1 MKLTERCIR
10 RPVLAIVITVVIVI
24 AGLQAVRSLN
34 IRQYP
39 KLESASITVR
49 TQYAGADAE
58 LVRSFVTTP
67 LERAIAAADG
77 IDVLESETT
86 QGLSSIHARL
96 KLNFPAASALAD
108 ISARVNQVR
117 ADLPPG
123 AELPAINLEPS
134 DSQFAALYVSFG
146 SEILAANQLTDY
158 LIRAVQPRLSAI
170 PGVQRAEILGGSQF
184 AVRVWLDPDRMM
196 ALQVNPA
203 SVSQALARN
212 NYLSAVGQ
220 TKGQLHRVSSSADTD
235 LHSAEDFQQLVIRR
249 QNGALVRLRDI
260 AEVQLGA
267 ESYDQDVR
275 LSGRKEVFMGIWV
288 LPNANSLD
296 VIERTRAELEAIER
310 DLPSGVRATVAF
322 DSTHYIH
329 NAIHEVVWTL
339 LETVLIVILVL
350 FAFLG
355 SLRSVLV
362 PLVAIPLS
370 LIGAVFLIQVCGF
383 TINLLTLLAI
393 VLSVGLVVDDAIVVV
408 ENVQRHI
415 VAGRRPVEAAT
426 LAARELVG
434 PIVAMTATLAA
445 AYIPVGFQGG
455 LTGALFRE
463 FAFTLAGAVLVS
475 GVVALTLSPM
485 MSARLL
491 RPAPDPR
498 APAARIARGFEA
510 LRHAYRRALEW
521 MLQRRPATYALW
533 LVLSLAIIPM
543 YLLSPEELA
552 PNEDQGVV
560 FSALDVPPNATL
572 ERLEPY
578 AEQLHEIYASVPEF
592 QQSFQ
597 LLTPD
602 GGFSGAIMK
611 PWQHRER
618 SIFPI
623 QIELSQRAERITGV
637 RPVVFLPPPLPNA
650 GLLPVEFVI
659 SSTAEHAE
667 LLKFAEQLQQAAESS
682 GEFYFPL
689 LSDVR
694 FDEEKN
700 HIRIDRDR
708 AASMGLSME
717 QVGADLSALL
727 GGDFVNRFNLDGRS
741 YKVIAQVQR
750 RSILTPEQLLEL
762 PIAGPGG
769 SVLQLGAIAQVE
781 RGVGARSLNRFQQL
795 NSVKLSSVPTRSLD
809 ACLRVLEQKA
819 AEILPPGYR
828 VDYGGESRQLRQEA
842 GKFLP
847 ALGLAL
853 ALIFLALAVQFNSF
867 RDPLVVLAGSVPL
880 ALFGGLIFTF
890 LYFWAPPGLEFPL
903 TRGWTTTLNIYS
915 QVGFVTL
922 VGLIAKNGILI
933 VEFANA
939 EQARGESKQN
949 AVLSAAAT
957 RLRPILMTTVAT
969 VLGHFPLTLVAGP
982 GAVARNSIG
991 IVLVGG
997 MSIGTVFTLF
1007 VVPCLYVLIA
1017 RDHGHAPF
1025 DERDAEETR
1034 IYRQDGLHPAGVLR
1048 AEPHPRA
1055 ELVAHSAGE

>member
-1 MKLTERCIR
+1 MKLTELCIR
-10 RPVLAIVITVVIVI
+10 RPVLAIVINLVLVI
-24 AGLQAVRSLN
+24 AGLQAARSLN
-34 IRQYP
+34 VRQYP
-39 KLESASITVR
+39 KLESASVTVR
-49 TQYAGADAE
+49 TQYAGADAQ

-123 AELPAINLEPS
+123 AEIPAISLEPS

-146 SEILAANQLTDY
+146 SEILADNQLTDY
-158 LIRAVQPRLSAI
+158 LIRVVQPRLSALT
-170 PGVQRAEILGGSQF
+170 GVQRAEILGGSQF

-196 ALQVNPA
+196 ALKVNPA
-203 SVSQALARN
+203 TVSQALARN
-212 NYLSAVGQ
+212 NYLSAVGE

-249 QNGALVRLRDI
+249 QNGALVRLQDI
-260 AEVQLGA
+260 AEVRLGA

-288 LPNANSLD
+288 LPNANALD
-296 VIERTRAELEAIER
+296 VIAHARAELEGIER
-310 DLPSGVRATVAF
+310 ELPSGVRATIAF
-322 DSTHYIH
+322 DSTDYIH
-329 NAIHEVVWTL
+329 NAIQEVIRTL
-339 LETVLIVILVL
+339 LETVLIVMLVL

-370 LIGAVFLIQVCGF
+370 LIGAVFVIQVCGF

-408 ENVQRHI
+408 ENVERHI
-415 VAGRRPVEAAT
+415 AQGLSPIEAAV
-426 LAARELVG
+426 LGARELIG
-434 PIVAMTATLAA
+434 PIVAMTVTLAA

-485 MSARLL
+485 MSSRLL
-491 RPAPDPR
+491 RRQSNPR
-498 APAARIARGFEA
+498 ALPALIGRGFEA
-510 LRHAYRRALEW
+510 LRRGYGRALEW
-521 MLQRRPATYALW
+521 MLRRRPATYTLW
-533 LVLSLAIIPM
+533 LVLSLAIIPL
-543 YLLSPEELA
+543 YLFSPGELA

-560 FSALDVPPNATL
+560 FTALDVPPNATL

-578 AEQLHEIYASVPEF
+578 ADQLLEIYSSVPEF
-592 QQSFQ
+592 EQSFQ
-597 LLTPD
+597 LLTPS

-611 PWQHRER
+611 PWARRER
-618 SIFPI
+618 SIFPV
-623 QIELSQRAERITGV
+623 QIELTKRAEAIAGL
-637 RPVVFLPPPLPNA
+637 RPLVFLPPALPNA

-667 LLKFAEQLQQAAESS
+667 LVKFAEQLQEAAEAS

-689 LSDVR
+689 ISDVR

-700 HIRIDRDR
+700 QIRIDRDR

-727 GGDFVNRFNLDGRS
+727 GGDFINRFNLDGRS

-762 PIAGPGG
+762 PITGPDGT
-769 SVLQLGAIAQVE
+769 VIQLGAIAQVE

-809 ACLRVLEQKA
+809 SCLRVLERKA

-828 VDYGGESRQLRQEA
+828 VDYAGQSRQLRQEA
-842 GKFLP
+842 GRFLP

-939 EQARGESKQN
+939 EQARGASKQE

-997 MSIGTVFTLF
+997 MCIGTLFTLF

-1017 RDHGHAPF
+1017 RDHGHARF
-1025 DERDAEETR
+1025 DERDMEDTCIYHPGGAEYAEALAAESR
-1034 IYRQDGLHPAGVLR
+1034 SRPRLVAHPAG
-1048 AEPHPRA
+1048 E
-1055 ELVAHSAGE
+1055 